1 MATTNSY
8 TENMAALTASAK
20 EVMEYAEAMNETIT
34 GNDAEVV
41 IGEETVMP
49 SFENVIQRVERAERT
64 ISRFT
69 SGKGVIETDDGT
81 YRKVRVET
89 VSRPANDVTN
99 VDGVESF
106 DIDPN
111 WFFESLQYP
120 RCVVKID
127 LAGKIEA
134 DSDRV
139 YVSRIIIPMTQKKLT
154 QAIQE
159 DILSSTLKYGDM
171 IEYLES
177 KFISYKE
184 DADEVKLPLTYEKFN
199 GSFQVTGINLI
210 KNDENGLNY
219 TWYYLST
226 LNYANV
232 NESGTTKDV
241 GHMIQV
247 GDLLRY
253 NNSLFK
259 VVAVNQNENRVRLE
273 YNVGYDTIGL
283 YDTLELYNDPFNE
296 KIISV
301 GIGIDELDIIY
312 IKGVN
317 EKFNLLSREWSN
329 PISFITNN
337 LIYSEDNTVNFK
349 KYYAQSVSD
358 FGNMWISMVKE
369 GRMPAYGGKT
379 PNAPILNVD
388 DLRVVQINTQLNAT
402 LDTKR
407 YNQLTSEIASIKSN
421 IAATRQS
428 IAANKNQM
436 IRETDPD
443 RRNTIQNSINID
455 TNKLNNMTTQFSSMV
470 DELNTML
477 NEVGAINY
485 DPKYHI
491 RGFFAIPEPQ
501 YTIDDGTEKI
511 GKQSIIGFEIMYR
524 YLKKDNTGTQLQTFN
539 VTNSKQLAVTTE
551 TETEASDRGTKGANQ
566 LPVTIPIEN
575 LPEISIQS
583 ISLNDSVKSAI
594 FTDWCLI
601 PSPILEKVY
610 NPNTDTFEWKAEK
623 TDGTHV
629 SINQVDIPIRSG
641 EKVQI
646 KVRSISEAGYP
657 YAPLKSKWSNAVII
671 GFPDNLIDDDSVTAI
686 LESIKS
692 DMTSVMLQE
701 TLSSAGLYSHIADMN
716 SKYKHSS
723 ENIQYTETNGN
734 GDVTT
739 TSIANKIR
747 DLENRISILEHQE
760 P

>member
-8 TENMAALTASAK
+8 TENVAALTASAK

-154 QAIQE
+154 QAVQE

-283 YDTLELYNDPFNE
+283 YDTLELYNDPFSE

-539 VTNSKQLAVTTE
+539 VTNSKQLAATTE

-583 ISLNDSVKSAI
+583 ISLNDSVESAI

>member
-154 QAIQE
+154 QAVQE

-283 YDTLELYNDPFNE
+283 YDTLELYNDPFSE

-539 VTNSKQLAVTTE
+539 VTNSKQLAATTE

-566 LPVTIPIEN
+566 LPVTIPREN

-583 ISLNDSVKSAI
+583 ISLNDSVESAI